1 MSDDFRFQS
10 SEWTDGPHG
19 GFRFVK
25 AAAALAHT
33 RRCILESLRTQVPY
47 GLQRHPNL
55 QTEGQASRFERTK

>member
-19 GFRFVK
+19 GFRFVN
-25 AAAALAHT
+25 ASAALAHT
-33 RRCILESLRTQVPY
+33 RRCILESHRTQVHY

-55 QTEGQASRFERTK
+55 PTERQAARFERTK